1 MVRAYVRRQTVR
13 ETHSRVQCG
22 EVNTPP
28 RVRRQ
33 TVGALHGATPI
44 HPGFSTAFVQV
55 KVQGAQV
62 ASMDHDGIITF
73 LVNLSAAG

>member
-1 MVRAYVRRQTVR
+1 VVRTYVHRQTVR
-13 ETHSRVQCG
+13 ETQQAGCS